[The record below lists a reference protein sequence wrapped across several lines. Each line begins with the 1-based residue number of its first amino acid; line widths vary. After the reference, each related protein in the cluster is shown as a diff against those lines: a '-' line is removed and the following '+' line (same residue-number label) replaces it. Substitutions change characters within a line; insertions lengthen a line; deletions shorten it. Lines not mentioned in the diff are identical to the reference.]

1 MLDTGPA
8 IDRIRRTGAVAR
20 IRRRDHTLWPHGES
34 GDLGWLDLPES
45 MPPSCPGLSQLASQV
60 AAEGVTRIVLLG
72 MGGSSLAPLAL
83 ASALGP
89 QPGFPELTVLD
100 STVPSWVR
108 RVSRSS
114 DPTSTLY
121 VVSSKSGDTTE
132 TDALYRHF
140 RDAVETRV
148 GKQNAG
154 SRFVAVTD
162 PGSPLEDLARRNAF
176 RAVFLDPPGVVG
188 RYSALSYFGLV
199 PAALAGL
206 DASKLLQRAARIRLR
221 CGPQTPLEE
230 NPGVTLGAAMAH
242 AALNGRD
249 KLTLLPSPSLA
260 AFGLWVEQLVAESTG
275 KQGKG
280 IVPVSGEPLMD
291 ARSYAPDRLFVYLRL
306 DGASNADADEGIAAL
321 EAAGH
326 PVLRVR
332 LVDAYDLGAEFFRW
346 EFATALA
353 AALLGVYP
361 FNQPDVELTKR
372 NTRKLLAAHA
382 ASATPPS
389 EPTPTG
395 PARVTPANAGVQPPP
410 VIPTKAG
417 IHPRLGELLAHAQ
430 PGHYLAIMAYV
441 DSTPAVDEAIAAL
454 RQAIAERHGIA
465 TTMGYGPRFL
475 HSTGQLHKGGP
486 NSGLFLQLTAA
497 HLHDL
502 PIPGTPHTFGA
513 LTDLQ
518 AQADL
523 AALQSKG
530 RTAVH
535 LHLGANAPSALY
547 ALREEV
553 SA

>member
-1 MLDTGPA
+1 MLDTAPT
-8 IDRIRRTGAVAR
+8 IDRLRRAGAVAR
-20 IRRRDHTLWPHGES
+20 MWRRDYTLWPQCDCD
-34 GDLGWLDLPES
+34 DLGWLDLPES
-45 MPPSCPGLSQLASQV
+45 MPPICPSLSRLASEV
-60 AAEGVTRIVLLG
+60 AAEGVSRVVLLG

-83 ASALGP
+83 ASAFGP
-89 QPGFPELTVLD
+89 QPGFPKLTVLD

-114 DPTSTLY
+114 DPASTLY

-140 RDAVETRV
+140 RHTVETRV

-154 SRFVAVTD
+154 SRFIAVTD
-162 PGSPLEDLARRNAF
+162 PGSPLEELARRDGF

-206 DASKLLQRAARIRLR
+206 DASKFLERGASMRLR

-230 NPGVTLGAAMAH
+230 NPGVLLGAAMGH
-242 AALNGRD
+242 AALEGRD
-249 KLTLLPSPSLA
+249 KLTLVASPSIA
-260 AFGLWVEQLVAESTG
+260 TFALWVEQLVAESTG
-275 KQGKG
+275 KQGAG
-280 IVPVSGEPLMD
+280 IAPVTGEPLMD
-291 ARSYAPDRLFVYLRL
+291 ARSYGHDRLFGYLRL
-306 DGASNADADEGIAAL
+306 NGDSNAATDESIAAL

-353 AALLGVYP
+353 GAVLGVYP
-361 FNQPDVELTKR
+361 FDQPDVELTKR
-372 NTRKLLAAHA
+372 NTRELLATHA
-382 ASATPPS
+382 ASGTPPQPQS
-389 EPTPTG
+389 PTSL
-395 PARVTPANAGVQPPP
+395 ND
-410 VIPTKAG
+410 
-417 IHPRLGELLAHAQ
+417 LLAQAQ
-430 PGHYLAIMAYV
+430 PGRYLAIMAYI
-441 DSTPAVDEAIAAL
+441 DSTPAVDEALTAL
-454 RQAIAERHGIA
+454 RRAASERYRIA

-486 NSGLFLQLTAA
+486 DSGLFLQLTAA
-497 HLHDL
+497 HRRDL

-523 AALQSKG
+523 AALQSKR
-530 RTAVH
+530 RTVTH
-535 LHLGANAPSALY
+535 FHLGTDPISTLAD
-547 ALREEV
+547 LREEIT
-553 SA
+553 